1 MDYIKLAIE
10 GGVFLLLGS
19 IVTLLFNKRKTTS
32 EAVKNET
39 DAEKL
44 QAETELTRARTL
56 LELQEGMLAVQKA
69 LEDMR
74 VKNEDMYRSRELE
87 RNAKRDEIERIFK
100 DLQLVKENLSME
112 SARNYS
118 LLEELKKMK
127 LSTYEKE
134 YMAQEQIKKL
144 QDQLATHGEQ
154 LVEIKKKTGSL
165 EDKLPG
171 RNGK

>member
-1 MDYIKLAIE
+1 MDWKFLVE
-10 GGVFLLLGS
+10 GGLFVLIGVVL
-19 IVTLLFNKRKTTS
+19 TLFFNRRKTAS
-32 EAVKNET
+32 EAVRNET

-56 LELQEGMLAVQKA
+56 LELQDGMLAVQKA

-74 VKNEDMYRSRELE
+74 VKNEEMYKSRELE
-87 RNAKRDEIERIFK
+87 RNAKREEIERIFR

-112 SARNYS
+112 SARNFS

-134 YMAQEQIKKL
+134 YIAQEQIKKL

-165 EDKLPG
+165 EDKMPR
-171 RNGK
+171 RNDK